1 LNVTATAKV
10 SSKGQIVLPAQ
21 LRRRIGLAA
30 GDAVVIDFDEAS
42 QEIRLRRRENWDE
55 MSARFKSWIK
65 PGTPPLLDVHEL
77 YETREPRL

>member
-1 LNVTATAKV
+1 MTVTAKV
-10 SSKGQIVLPAQ
+10 SSKGQIVLPVE

-30 GDAVVIDFDEAS
+30 GDVVVLDFDEAE
-42 QEIRLRRRENWDE
+42 QEIRLRRRESWDE